1 MCMWGQLRRNVAGSV
16 KLMALASRLKE
27 AGDGTGA
34 GAGATRVEGDVGMDG
49 NAAVTMN
56 GAPTEEGF

>member
-1 MCMWGQLRRNVAGSV
+1 
-16 KLMALASRLKE
+16 MALASRLKE

-49 NAAVTMN
+49 NAAVTTH
-56 GAPTEEGF
+56 GAPDEEGF